1 MRSHSCY
8 RWAGSLA
15 VWRPALFIL
24 YLAYSRPFMAAF
36 RLFSEPW
43 SASGVSMFSQC
54 LGLSIWR
61 PGTCIQTTG
70 NEGAVEIA

>member
-15 VWRPALFIL
+15 VWRSALFIP
-24 YLAYSRPFMAAF
+24 YLAYSRHFMAAF

-43 SASGVSMFSQC
+43 SASGVNMFSQYP
-54 LGLSIWR
+54 GLSIWR
-61 PGTCIQTTG
+61 PRTCIQTTG
-70 NEGAVEIA
+70 NEGGVEIA